1 MQIVSPLLLGFR
13 KFLAKTLEKF
23 GKLVFNFFGFRSN
36 RVRFSQ
42 EYNLWYV
49 SYENMKWFF
58 ARFQRSHRYKEGLE
72 RILIKVWE
80 SYGLSNISLPR
91 DKVYVIDVGC
101 NVGEFGKLIQN
112 NYKESEIICID
123 AEAFE
128 LKCAQLNLGEYNKHS
143 QSHRTIFVNALLWK
157 SNELIEFFSV
167 PETADSSAIK
177 PRENA
182 PSTFMPATTLDKIYS
197 DLGSPFP
204 IIDIL
209 KLDVEGAE
217 PEVFS
222 GAERL
227 LKKVR
232 YIATDLG
239 PERGLSQERTFSAVD
254 AFLRK
259 HDFELVFTSPKKR
272 ETYIYRNTLLQ

>member
-1 MQIVSPLLLGFR
+1 MRIINPLLLGLWN
-13 KFLAKTLEKF
+13 FLAKALEKF
-23 GKLVFNFFGFRSN
+23 GKLVVKLFSFRSN

-42 EYNLWYV
+42 WNNLWYV
-49 SYENMKWFF
+49 SFGNVNWYF

-72 RILIKVWE
+72 RILKKVWD
-80 SYGLSNISLPR
+80 SYGLSNISLPG
-91 DKVYVIDVGC
+91 DKIYVIDVGC

-128 LKCAQLNLGEYNKHS
+128 LKCAQLNLGEHNKHP
-143 QSHRTIFVNALLWK
+143 QRHKTIFVNALLWK

-197 DLGSPFP
+197 DLGSPFS

-217 PEVFS
+217 PEVFL
-222 GAERL
+222 GAEKL

-239 PERGLSQERTFSAVD
+239 PERGLSQERTFSEVD

-259 HDFELVFTSPKKR
+259 NDFELVFTSPKKR

>member
-1 MQIVSPLLLGFR
+1 MV
-13 KFLAKTLEKF
+13 
-23 GKLVFNFFGFRSN
+23 
-36 RVRFSQ
+36 
-42 EYNLWYV
+42 
-49 SYENMKWFF
+49 F
-58 ARFQRSHRYKEGLE
+58 ARFKRAHRYEEGLD
-72 RILIKVWE
+72 RILDKVWE
-80 SYGLSNISLPR
+80 SYGLTNISLPS

-112 NYKESEIICID
+112 KYKESEIICID

-128 LKCAQLNLGEYNKHS
+128 LKCAYLNLQKYNKQP
-143 QSHRTIFVNALLWK
+143 QSHKTIFVNALLWK
-157 SNELIEFFSV
+157 SNELVEFFSL
-167 PETADSSAIK
+167 PETADYSAIQ
-177 PRENA
+177 PRENT
-182 PSTFMPATTLDKIYS
+182 PSTFMPATTLDKLYF
-197 DLGSPFP
+197 DLGSLFP

-222 GAERL
+222 GSEKL

-232 YIATDLG
+232 FIATDLG
-239 PERGLSQERTFSAVD
+239 PERGFSQERTFSEVD

-259 HDFELVFTSPKKR
+259 HDFELVFASPKKR

>member
-1 MQIVSPLLLGFR
+1 MRKFNPLLFGLLE
-13 KFLAKTLEKF
+13 FLTKTLEKF
-23 GKLVFNFFGFRSN
+23 GKLAFKLFGLRSN
-36 RVRFSQ
+36 RVHFSQ
-42 EYNLWYV
+42 ENNLWYV
-49 SYENMKWFF
+49 SQGNMKWFF

-72 RILIKVWE
+72 RILIKVWD

-101 NVGEFGKLIQN
+101 NVGEFGKLVQN

-128 LKCAQLNLGEYNKHS
+128 LKCAYLNLGEYNKHP
-143 QSHRTIFVNALLWK
+143 QSHKTIFVNALLWK
-157 SNELIEFFSV
+157 SNELVEFFSV

-182 PSTFMPATTLDKIYS
+182 PSTFMPATTLDKIYL

-222 GAERL
+222 GAEKL

-239 PERGLSQERTFSAVD
+239 PERGLSQERTFSEVD

-259 HDFELVFTSPKKR
+259 HDFELVFTSSKKR